1 MTRVKASEEFPVDA
15 DTLWQEIGSFQG
27 VGDWHPMLTSVS
39 GFGETTGSV
48 RNVTSR
54 DGQKQIERLREIN
67 RSEHYYRY
75 DIISTQM
82 PISQYK
88 GELRV
93 HDSGD
98 RTSRV
103 VWSSAF
109 RTKSGDESKTAEMVR
124 QFLQAGL
131 DSLKSRY
138 TDRLIQP
145 SFG

>member
-15 DTLWQEIGSFQG
+15 ESLWREIGSFQN
-27 VGDWHPMLTSVS
+27 VGSWHPLLTSVS

-67 RSEHYYRY
+67 RAEHYYRY
-75 DIISTQM
+75 DVISTPM
-82 PISQYK
+82 PVSQYK

-93 HDSGD
+93 QDCGD

-109 RTKSGDESKTAEMVR
+109 RAKSGDESATAEMVR
-124 QFLQAGL
+124 KFLQAGL
-131 DSLKSRY
+131 DSLKEKYAPRPA
-138 TDRLIQP
+138 QP
-145 SFG
+145 SFR